1 MNNNLIEEYNKDKF
15 LIYVKEPE
23 KIFELEV
30 EKKYQNLI
38 VPIFESK
45 NMEAKK
51 IIYDNILIL
60 SKLIG
65 KLNH

>member
-1 MNNNLIEEYNKDKF
+1 MNTNLIEDYNKDKF

-45 NMEAKK
+45 NIEAK
-51 IIYDNILIL
+51 
-60 SKLIG
+60 
-65 KLNH
+65 